1 MSGHN
6 KWSKIKHK
14 KAATDAQK
22 SKVFSKLARLI
33 SSESKKAGGDK
44 EAPGLRAAIEKARS
58 LNMPKDNIERAVSKG
73 AGSDAGLEEEV
84 IYEFYGPGGVAV
96 IVTALTDNKNRT
108 TPELK
113 HILSKQGYELATP
126 GSASWAFNKDGAGFV
141 PHTFVQIDIEDSK
154 KLQEIIEILEEHD
167 DVQDVFVNAED

>member
-33 SSESKKAGGDK
+33 TVESKKAGGDK
-44 EAPGLRAAIEKARS
+44 DAPGLRAVIEKARAA
-58 LNMPKDNIERAVSKG
+58 NMPKDNIERAIAKG
-73 AGSDAGLEEEV
+73 AGNDAGSEEEV
-84 IYEFYGPGGVAV
+84 VYEFYGPAGVAV

-108 TPELK
+108 TPEIR
-113 HILSKQGYELATP
+113 HILNKRGYELAQP
-126 GSASWAFNKDGAGFV
+126 GSASWAFTKENTDYIANTTV
-141 PHTFVQIDIEDSK
+141 DLSEQDME
-154 KLQEIIEILEEHD
+154 KLQEVIDVLDEHD
-167 DVQDVFVNAED
+167 DVQEIYTNASE